1 LEPIGR
7 TVENSSKEFE
17 RSVLL
22 ARVTSAN
29 VRLCPFATRGET
41 MQKKPYEAPV
51 LQKLG
56 LLRLLTHQYGIILE

>member
-1 LEPIGR
+1 
-7 TVENSSKEFE
+7 
-17 RSVLL
+17 
-22 ARVTSAN
+22 
-29 VRLCPFATRGET
+29 